1 MVLSQAEEEGYS
13 VFCVRKATQG
23 TKGEDSLEGVG
34 WEDGGVGMLPESEA
48 DRIALVLG
56 EPVSRTGAT
65 DLRSGTNIMAG
76 GCEFPIKTPSL
87 IQSWDT
93 AGPRRTDCGHN

>member
-1 MVLSQAEEEGYS
+1 
-13 VFCVRKATQG
+13 
-23 TKGEDSLEGVG
+23 
-34 WEDGGVGMLPESEA
+34 MLPESEA

-65 DLRSGTNIMAG
+65 DLRSGTNIVAG
-76 GCEFPIKTPSL
+76 GCKFPIKTPSL

-93 AGPRRTDCGHN
+93 AGPRRTDCGHNKSWIPFSWRIGSFRRTG